1 MLRPDGRKTTVRSLI
16 DVGSAMSEADKKASK
31 WPWILVPVGAI
42 SLFFILRYCQQ
53 HVPPAGPGQPVE
65 ATPAEPAPPAN

>member
-1 MLRPDGRKTTVRSLI
+1 
-16 DVGSAMSEADKKASK
+16 MSEADKKASK

>member
-1 MLRPDGRKTTVRSLI
+1 
-16 DVGSAMSEADKKASK
+16 MSEADKKGSK

-53 HVPPAGPGQPVE
+53 HVPPANLAHPAE
-65 ATPAEPAPPAN
+65 ATPAAPASP

>member
-1 MLRPDGRKTTVRSLI
+1 
-16 DVGSAMSEADKKASK
+16 MSEAEKKSSR

-53 HVPPAGPGQPVE
+53 HVPPAGAAQPSDQ
-65 ATPAEPAPPAN
+65 ATPAEPASPPN

>member
-1 MLRPDGRKTTVRSLI
+1 
-16 DVGSAMSEADKKASK
+16 MSEAEKKSST

-53 HVPPAGPGQPVE
+53 HVPPAEQAHPASE
-65 ATPAEPAPPAN
+65 ATPAQQPASPSN